1 MRRKPPFAWP
11 RSNRR
16 RQPLERSFA
25 DAALIVLVENNMATR
40 AIHCMIAWRT
50 GLKRFAVSPTPDST
64 LADPQQ
70 QLIADLGRELE
81 ECKAERDKAQRKLDE
96 KTTELDEALKRETAT
111 AEVLQ
116 VINSS
121 PGDLVPVFDAILDKA
136 HSLCGAYLG
145 SLFTYDGERFW
156 PVAGQRPPAQF
167 SELMRE
173 GFRPGPGNPF
183 SRVLEG
189 EPLVHIADIR
199 PLAAQ
204 HPDDAGLRVAVEV
217 GLRTF
222 MVVPLRKD
230 NVLLGVITAN
240 RREVRPFTDKQ
251 ITLLQNFATQAVIA
265 MENARLITETRE
277 ALEQQTATAE
287 VLQVINSSPGDLAPV
302 FDAIL
307 EKAHALCGATMG
319 GLATFDGEQFR
330 FVAAHGLP
338 GFAEHSVRPSTDGNA
353 PLDQLIRGEPLI
365 HLADVRAADAYREI
379 PRFRSLMDARDTRT
393 FLVVPLRK
401 DGALLGAMGAYRREV
416 RPFTDRQ
423 IALLQN
429 FAAQAVI
436 AMENARLLTET
447 REALEQQTATA
458 EVLQVIN

>member
-1 MRRKPPFAWP
+1 
-11 RSNRR
+11 
-16 RQPLERSFA
+16 
-25 DAALIVLVENNMATR
+25 MATR

-121 PGDLVPVFDAILDKA
+121 PGDLAPVFDAILDKA
-136 HSLCGAYLG
+136 HSLCGADLG
-145 SLFTYDGERFW
+145 SLFTFDGERFW
-156 PVAGQRPPAQF
+156 PVAAQRPPAQF

-183 SRVLEG
+183 ARVLEG
-189 EPLVHIADIR
+189 DPLVHVTDIG

-251 ITLLQNFATQAVIA
+251 I
-265 MENARLITETRE
+265 
-277 ALEQQTATAE
+277 
-287 VLQVINSSPGDLAPV
+287 
-302 FDAIL
+302 
-307 EKAHALCGATMG
+307 
-319 GLATFDGEQFR
+319 
-330 FVAAHGLP
+330 
-338 GFAEHSVRPSTDGNA
+338 
-353 PLDQLIRGEPLI
+353 
-365 HLADVRAADAYREI
+365 
-379 PRFRSLMDARDTRT
+379 
-393 FLVVPLRK
+393 
-401 DGALLGAMGAYRREV
+401 
-416 RPFTDRQ
+416 
-423 IALLQN
+423 ALLQN

-458 EVLQVIN
+458 GVLQVINSSPGDLAPVFEEMLEKAMRLCEANHAHLFTLDGEEVHPAAARGDPRFAEWLLRQLGPHRLVPGSSVDRLRRGEPFVHVLDARETEAYRTSPSFRELIDRSGCRSAISLPLRREDTVLGVIAIYRQEVRPF

>member
-1 MRRKPPFAWP
+1 
-11 RSNRR
+11 
-16 RQPLERSFA
+16 
-25 DAALIVLVENNMATR
+25 MATR

-64 LADPQQ
+64 LADPQ

-121 PGDLVPVFDAILDKA
+121 PGDLVQVFDAILDKA

-204 HPDDAGLRVAVEV
+204 HPDDAGLKGAVGV
-217 GLRTF
+217 Q
-222 MVVPLRKD
+222 
-230 NVLLGVITAN
+230 VLTVT
-240 RREVRPFTDKQ
+240 P
-251 ITLLQNFATQAVIA
+251 
-265 MENARLITETRE
+265 
-277 ALEQQTATAE
+277 TATGL
-287 VLQVINSSPGDLAPV
+287 VLHNQHHWVTESGDTILLNPA
-302 FDAIL
+302 DATAYTTPDNNRFLGDYLSGI
-307 EKAHALCGATMG
+307 EITGGTGAFEGATG
-319 GLATFDGEQFR
+319 TIFAFGAVDLNLGQVTSGQVTLRYAGTVCF
-330 FVAAHGLP
+330 AH
-338 GFAEHSVRPSTDGNA
+338 
-353 PLDQLIRGEPLI
+353 
-365 HLADVRAADAYREI
+365 
-379 PRFRSLMDARDTRT
+379 
-393 FLVVPLRK
+393 VP
-401 DGALLGAMGAYRREV
+401 
-416 RPFTDRQ
+416 PP
-423 IALLQN
+423 
-429 FAAQAVI
+429 
-436 AMENARLLTET
+436 
-447 REALEQQTATA
+447 
-458 EVLQVIN
+458 

>member
-1 MRRKPPFAWP
+1 M
-11 RSNRR
+11 
-16 RQPLERSFA
+16 
-25 DAALIVLVENNMATR
+25 
-40 AIHCMIAWRT
+40 
-50 GLKRFAVSPTPDST
+50 SPTPDST

-121 PGDLVPVFDAILDKA
+121 PGDLVQVFDAILDKA

-240 RREVRPFTDKQ
+240 RREVRPFTEKQ
-251 ITLLQNFATQAVIA
+251 I
-265 MENARLITETRE
+265 E
-277 ALEQQTATAE
+277 
-287 VLQVINSSPGDLAPV
+287 
-302 FDAIL
+302 
-307 EKAHALCGATMG
+307 
-319 GLATFDGEQFR
+319 
-330 FVAAHGLP
+330 
-338 GFAEHSVRPSTDGNA
+338 
-353 PLDQLIRGEPLI
+353 
-365 HLADVRAADAYREI
+365 
-379 PRFRSLMDARDTRT
+379 
-393 FLVVPLRK
+393 
-401 DGALLGAMGAYRREV
+401 
-416 RPFTDRQ
+416 
-423 IALLQN
+423 LLQN

-458 EVLQVIN
+458 EVLQVINSAPGDLAPVFDAILEKATGLCEAAFGLLSIHDG